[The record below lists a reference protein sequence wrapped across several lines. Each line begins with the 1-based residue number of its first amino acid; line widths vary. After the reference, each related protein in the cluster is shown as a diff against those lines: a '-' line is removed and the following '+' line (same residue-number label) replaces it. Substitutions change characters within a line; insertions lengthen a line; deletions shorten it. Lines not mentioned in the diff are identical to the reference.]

1 MESRELSE
9 SMEQLEKDGTL
20 NPAPAQEAGETVVE
34 NVESG
39 EVAATAASGDSKYA
53 DFSKENLVSAFEEL
67 LQKPLDDIKDEV
79 TAIKAAFI
87 QIRKGEIEKEKAEF
101 LAAGN
106 EESAFAIK
114 DDPIEARFKELINI
128 VKEKRTQ
135 QLAEQEAVKAENLA
149 KKQAIIEQIIAI
161 TDDPDNINRQFSKV
175 QQLQQEFKA
184 IGPVPASSDSDIWKS
199 YQLANE
205 KFYDLLK
212 INKELRDYDFR
223 KNLEIKQQLCAEAE
237 ALDEMEDLIAA
248 YKKLQ
253 ELHEKWR
260 ETGPVAKEIREDLWE
275 RFKNA
280 SSVIRKKHQA
290 FFEERKSAE
299 KENADAKVALCEKIE
314 TISTDGLKS
323 YNAWEAATKQILAL
337 QEEWKK
343 LGFASIK
350 ANKALFARFRK
361 SCDDFFAKKADFFK
375 TMKEELAANL
385 AHKLQLCEKAE
396 ALKDSTEWKT
406 TTEIFVS
413 MQKEWKTIGPVVK
426 KHSDAVWKRF
436 NAACDAFFESKK
448 KLSNNAH
455 AVEHDNLKQ
464 KKELIAQL
472 NQALES
478 EDPKEG
484 AAKVRE
490 LMNMWGTIGHVPFKE
505 KDKIYA
511 DYREAVDKA
520 FEKFDMRG
528 SRANLSNFEN
538 NISQMSSDKA
548 NFERDRLVRIYEAR
562 CSELKTY
569 VNNMGFLNANSK
581 SGNSL
586 VKELERKVEHLKE
599 DIALLEQKIKMLD
612 DKS

>member
-87 QIRKGEIEKEKAEF
+87 QIRKGELEKEKAEF

-175 QQLQQEFKA
+175 QQLQQEGKA
-184 IGPVPASSDSDIWKS
+184 IGPVPSSSDSDIWKS

-237 ALDEMEDLIAA
+237 ALDEMDDLIAA

-520 FEKFDMRG
+520 FEKFEMRG
-528 SRANLSNFEN
+528 PKANLSNFEN

>member
-20 NPAPAQEAGETVVE
+20 NPAPVQEAGETVVE

-87 QIRKGEIEKEKAEF
+87 LIRKGEIEKEKAEF

-184 IGPVPASSDSDIWKS
+184 IGPVPASSDSDIWKR

-237 ALDEMEDLIAA
+237 ALDEMDDLIAA

-548 NFERDRLVRIYEAR
+548 NYERDRLVRIYEAR

>member
-20 NPAPAQEAGETVVE
+20 NPAPVQEAGETVVE

-87 QIRKGEIEKEKAEF
+87 LIRKGEIEKEKAEF

-184 IGPVPASSDSDIWKS
+184 IGPVPASSDSDIWKR

-548 NFERDRLVRIYEAR
+548 NYERDRLVRIYEAR

>member
-237 ALDEMEDLIAA
+237 ALDEMDDLIAA

>member
-87 QIRKGEIEKEKAEF
+87 LIRKGEIEKEKAEF

-184 IGPVPASSDSDIWKS
+184 IGPVPASSDSDIWKR

-548 NFERDRLVRIYEAR
+548 NYERDRLVRIYEAR

>member
-1 MESRELSE
+1 
-9 SMEQLEKDGTL
+9 MEQLEKDGTL
-20 NPAPAQEAGETVVE
+20 NPAPVQEAGETVVE

-87 QIRKGEIEKEKAEF
+87 LIRKGEIEKEKAEF

-184 IGPVPASSDSDIWKS
+184 IGPVPASSDSDIWKR

-548 NFERDRLVRIYEAR
+548 NYERDRLVRIYEAR

>member
-20 NPAPAQEAGETVVE
+20 NPAPVQEAGETVVE

-87 QIRKGEIEKEKAEF
+87 LIRKGEIEKEKAEF

-114 DDPIEARFKELINI
+114 DDPIEARFKELINV

-184 IGPVPASSDSDIWKS
+184 IGPVPASSDSDIWKR

-548 NFERDRLVRIYEAR
+548 NYERDRLVRIYEAR

>member
-20 NPAPAQEAGETVVE
+20 NPAPVQEAGETVVE

-87 QIRKGEIEKEKAEF
+87 LIRKGEIEKEKAEF

-114 DDPIEARFKELINI
+114 DDPIEARFKELINV

-184 IGPVPASSDSDIWKS
+184 IGPVPASSDSDIWKR

-237 ALDEMEDLIAA
+237 ALDEMDDLIAA

-548 NFERDRLVRIYEAR
+548 NYERDRLVRIYEAR